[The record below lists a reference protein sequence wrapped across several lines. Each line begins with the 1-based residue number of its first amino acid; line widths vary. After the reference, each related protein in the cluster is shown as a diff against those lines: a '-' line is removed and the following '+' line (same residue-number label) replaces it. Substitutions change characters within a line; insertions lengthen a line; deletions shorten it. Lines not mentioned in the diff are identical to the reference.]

1 MKILVVY
8 RHYWPD
14 ATSYAW
20 ILKAVA
26 ERLAADGHDV
36 TVYTAQP
43 SYNDLGL
50 AERPRRETVGG
61 VDILRQSLPPEKKT
75 RFWTRLL
82 NMVLF
87 LGGAVLHTLR
97 SPRYDL
103 VLVNTTPAILQG
115 ATARFIKLFRGI
127 PYIYNCQDLHPEAG
141 LYGGKFKQGI
151 LYRLMA
157 RVDKLTVKDAAAAVV
172 LSRDMG
178 DTLQERGLGNRNVSV
193 INNMVIDEAV
203 GADPDLPASLRT
215 RSGVFRVIFAGN
227 LGHFQGLDTIVQA
240 AHRLASH
247 QDIEFL
253 FLGNGL
259 ARQALE
265 EQAGPLLDQTV
276 FFHDFVPMDIAY
288 KAIEVADV
296 GLVSLQEKVYKV
308 AYPSKTMMLLNAGC
322 PLLLVVEPESEISS
336 FVEEEK
342 LGAVCPPN
350 DAVGVAEAI
359 LAMASSRDWWR
370 GERERIRTVSSRHFG
385 QEIILDKWSDLVNS
399 LLSSRLDGGHE
410 N

>member
-1 MKILVVY
+1 MKILVIY

-50 AERPRRETVGG
+50 AERPRHETVGG
-61 VDILRQSLPPEKKT
+61 VRILRQTLPPEKKT
-75 RFWTRLL
+75 RLWTRLL
-82 NMVLF
+82 NMILF
-87 LGGAVLHTLR
+87 LAGAVLHTLR

-103 VLVNTTPAILQG
+103 VLVNTTPAIMQG
-115 ATARFIKLFRGI
+115 ATARLIKLLRGT

-141 LYGGKFKQGI
+141 LYGGKFKPGF

-157 RVDKLTVKDAAAAVV
+157 WVDKLTVKDAAAAVV

-178 DTLQERGLGNRNVSV
+178 DSLRDRGLGDGNVTV
-193 INNMVIDEAV
+193 INNMVIDEAAL
-203 GADPDLPASLRT
+203 ADPDLPPSLKT
-215 RSGVFRVIFAGN
+215 RAGVFRVIFAGN
-227 LGHFQGLDTIVQA
+227 LGHFQGLDTIVKA

-247 QDIEFL
+247 EDIEFL

-259 ARQALE
+259 AKESLVK
-265 EQAGPLLDQTV
+265 QAGPLLGQTV
-276 FFHDFVPMDIAY
+276 FFHDFVPMDVAY
-288 KAIEVADV
+288 KAIEAADV
-296 GLVSLQEKVYKV
+296 GVVSLQRNVYKV

-342 LGAVCPPN
+342 LGSACPPN
-350 DAVGVAEAI
+350 DATGVADAI

-370 GERERIRTVSSRHFG
+370 NERERIRRVSTSHFG
-385 QEIILDKWSDLVNS
+385 QEVILNQWSDLVTGLFNS
-399 LLSSRLDGGHE
+399 GPGGDHE
-410 N
+410 G